1 MGGKRKLIVTVR
13 LSGVTRYP
21 QGDITY
27 NGVSYIDS
35 QQFEVNKGDTVVI
48 KVYKRYGMNDAC
60 IFLNNDLVAKTIVYS
75 SPATY
80 RLSVTKDCTIRL
92 HTEGTTGN
100 IGSSQAYITM

>member
-1 MGGKRKLIVTVR
+1 MRGKRKLIVTVR
-13 LSGVTRYP
+13 LSGVTQYP

-35 QQFEVNKGDTVVI
+35 RQFEVNKGDTVVVT
-48 KVYKRYGMNDAC
+48 VYKRWGMNDAH
-60 IFLNNDLVAKTIVYS
+60 IYLNNNLVTYTSDYS

-80 RLSVTKDCTIRL
+80 RLSVTKDCTIKL
-92 HTEGTTGN
+92 DTEGTSGN

>member
-1 MGGKRKLIVTVR
+1 MRGKRKLIVIVK
-13 LSGVTRYP
+13 LSGVTQYP

-35 QQFEVNKGDTVVI
+35 RQFEVNKGDTVVVV
-48 KVYKRYGMNDAC
+48 VYKRWGMNDAC
-60 IFLNNDLVAKTIVYS
+60 IFLNNNLVAKTVVHS

-92 HTEGTTGN
+92 DTEGTSGN